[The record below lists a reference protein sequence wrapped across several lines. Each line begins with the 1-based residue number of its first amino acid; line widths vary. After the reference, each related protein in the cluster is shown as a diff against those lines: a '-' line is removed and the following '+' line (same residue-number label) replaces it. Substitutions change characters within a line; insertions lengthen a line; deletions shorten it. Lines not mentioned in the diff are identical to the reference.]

1 MRFIHELPA
10 ARARLTN
17 RALFMDERYEGF
29 GVRPKAQVFRF
40 YSDGSY
46 EEFWE
51 LASGVLRVNRYLAHS
66 QSDGLPRTIANV
78 IRLPPG
84 SIPPLPEPW
93 I

>member
-10 ARARLTN
+10 ARTRLTN
-17 RALFMDERYEGF
+17 RVLFMDERYEGF

-51 LASGVLRVNRYLAHS
+51 LASGRVAHEQILGAS
-66 QSDGLPRTIANV
+66 P
-78 IRLPPG
+78 IRRPAA
-84 SIPPLPEPW
+84 
-93 I
+93 